1 MKTVTID
8 VQPLTNTLGDFTQ
21 TWKSGKASAPRIS
34 FESPELLF
42 KTLSGKRW
50 ELLNVMTGAG
60 AMSIRE
66 TARRVERDV
75 KAVHGDVTALLNA
88 GLLSKT
94 DDGMIVFPYDAIH
107 VDFMLKAAC
116 DLNFCGS
123 ENESPAMPGFFLRSI
138 CDATPLAFG

>member
-8 VQPLTNTLGDFTQ
+8 VQPLADTLGNFTRA
-21 TWKSGKASAPRIS
+21 WKSGKATAPRIS

-42 KTLSGKRW
+42 KVLSGKRW
-50 ELLNVMTGAG
+50 ELLNAMTGAG

-66 TARRVERDV
+66 AARRVVRDV

-88 GLLSKT
+88 GILSKT

-107 VDFMLKAAC
+107 VDFLLKAA
-116 DLNFCGS
+116 
-123 ENESPAMPGFFLRSI
+123 
-138 CDATPLAFG
+138 